1 MLIDEI
7 WNKQMLKVNKDLN
20 LYKLMR
26 VNSKTLEQIKSEYRK
41 LFQVRYTNTK
51 IIEGYF
57 GLLIAVDNK
66 IDSYELF

>member
-66 IDSYELF
+66 INSYELF